1 MTYSITTKDGITING
16 IPDDMPADHPDLKAR
31 VATIRGGKPAAA
43 AKPAVEDP
51 GVMGAAT
58 IGAGRTADSILD
70 GLTQWLLQ
78 AKGETSALG
87 GLKQNVDEKAAIY
100 KPLQEQHPY
109 ATAMGEALP
118 SMAIPVGGAAGVGG
132 NLLRL
137 GAAGALPGALEYG
150 TAGERLGRAATG
162 AAAGVIG
169 GVVAPKVVSAVTSAV
184 PAIGRTAKAIVE
196 PLYEGGRQQI
206 AGRAL
211 NAAAGQD
218 AAAAATRMAGA
229 APAVAGSLPTAAQ
242 VAENGGI
249 AALER
254 SVASR
259 QPADFTQRAMEQ
271 SAARLQA
278 LRGIAG
284 DDVTMAASVAARKAA
299 TDPMY
304 AQAKAANYAVDQR
317 LESLLNTPAMQQAL
331 GRAKELAA
339 NNQRPFAFDVTPANP
354 FSSMG
359 VPTQASRQV
368 TGQGLQDLKMAID
381 AMLTDPASGFAGKSG
396 DAVRSLR
403 GQLLNWMEG
412 ANPAFK
418 GARETYAAM
427 SKPINQQEIG
437 QALLQKIEPAL
448 NDYGQLASETGGKY
462 ALALRNADQTV
473 RAATKFKGAGM
484 ADIMEPSQMQA
495 LQGVATDLARKAN
508 SQNLG
513 RGPGSNTFQ
522 NFAMDNIAGQS
533 GAPRVLGAAM
543 NFPGVSKV
551 AKFAYSGPEEK
562 IQSLIAQAL
571 LDPVNGAALMGRNAA
586 TRTPQTLQQML
597 LSNPSRAAQIAGGTA
612 GLTLGNLFA
621 Q

>member
-1 MTYSITTKDGITING
+1 MPYSITTKDGITING

-150 TAGERLGRAATG
+150 TAGERFGRAATG

-284 DDVTMAASVAARKAA
+284 DDAAMAAAQGVRKSVSEPLYNAAKAQTVAADPRLIELMGRPSVQKAIA
-299 TDPMY
+299 R
-304 AQAKAANYAVDQR
+304 AQA
-317 LESLLNTPAMQQAL
+317 
-331 GRAKELAA
+331 LAA
-339 NNQRPFAFDVTPANP
+339 EQGRPFALELGDAANP
-354 FSSMG
+354 G
-359 VPTQASRQV
+359 KV
-368 TGQGLQDLKMAID
+368 TGQALQDIKMGLDALLK
-381 AMLTDPASGFAGKSG
+381 DPASGIVGAEANSVK
-396 DAVRSLR
+396 ATR
-403 GQLLNWMEG
+403 GQLMNWMEQ
-412 ANPAFK
+412 AIPELK
-418 GARETYAAM
+418 VARSTYAGL
-427 SKPINQQEIG
+427 SKPINQMQIG
-437 QALLQKIEPAL
+437 QELVQRLEPAL
-448 NDYGQLASETGGKY
+448 GEHGALGSETGAKY
-462 ALALRNADQTV
+462 ALALRNADQTA
-473 RAATKFKGAGM
+473 RSATGFKGAGM

>member
-1 MTYSITTKDGITING
+1 MPYSITTKDGITING

-150 TAGERLGRAATG
+150 TAGERFGRAATG

-284 DDVTMAASVAARKAA
+284 DDAAMAAAQGVRKSVSEPLYNAAKAQTVAAADPRLIELMGRPSVQKAIA
-299 TDPMY
+299 R
-304 AQAKAANYAVDQR
+304 AQA
-317 LESLLNTPAMQQAL
+317 
-331 GRAKELAA
+331 LAA
-339 NNQRPFAFDVTPANP
+339 EQGRPFALELGDAANP
-354 FSSMG
+354 G
-359 VPTQASRQV
+359 KV
-368 TGQGLQDLKMAID
+368 TGQALQDIKMGLDALLK
-381 AMLTDPASGFAGKSG
+381 DPASGIVGAEANSVK
-396 DAVRSLR
+396 ATR
-403 GQLLNWMEG
+403 GQLMNWMEQ
-412 ANPAFK
+412 AIPELK
-418 GARETYAAM
+418 VARSTYAGL
-427 SKPINQQEIG
+427 SKPINQMQIG
-437 QALLQKIEPAL
+437 QELVQRLEPAL
-448 NDYGQLASETGGKY
+448 GEHGALGSETGAKY
-462 ALALRNADQTV
+462 ALALRNADQTA
-473 RAATKFKGAGM
+473 RSATGFKGAGM

>member
-150 TAGERLGRAATG
+150 TAGERFGRAATG

-284 DDVTMAASVAARKAA
+284 DDAAMAAAQGVRKSVSEPLYNAAKAQTVAADPRLIELMGRPSVQKAIA
-299 TDPMY
+299 R
-304 AQAKAANYAVDQR
+304 AQA
-317 LESLLNTPAMQQAL
+317 
-331 GRAKELAA
+331 LAA
-339 NNQRPFAFDVTPANP
+339 EQGRPFALELGDAANP
-354 FSSMG
+354 G
-359 VPTQASRQV
+359 KV
-368 TGQGLQDLKMAID
+368 TGQALQDIKMGLDALLK
-381 AMLTDPASGFAGKSG
+381 DPASGIVGAEANSVK
-396 DAVRSLR
+396 ATR
-403 GQLLNWMEG
+403 GQLMNWMEQ
-412 ANPAFK
+412 AIPELK
-418 GARETYAAM
+418 VARSTYAGL
-427 SKPINQQEIG
+427 SKPINQMQIG
-437 QALLQKIEPAL
+437 QELVQRLEPAL
-448 NDYGQLASETGGKY
+448 GEHGALGSETGAKY
-462 ALALRNADQTV
+462 ALALRNADQTA
-473 RAATKFKGAGM
+473 RSATGFKGAGM

-612 GLTLGNLFA
+612 GRTLGNLFA

>member
-31 VATIRGGKPAAA
+31 VATIRGGKPAAT

-150 TAGERLGRAATG
+150 TAGERFGRAATG

-284 DDVTMAASVAARKAA
+284 DDAAMAAAQGVRKSVSEPLYNAAKAQTVAAADPRLIELMGRPSVQKAIA
-299 TDPMY
+299 R
-304 AQAKAANYAVDQR
+304 AQA
-317 LESLLNTPAMQQAL
+317 
-331 GRAKELAA
+331 LAA
-339 NNQRPFAFDVTPANP
+339 EQGRPFALELGDAANP
-354 FSSMG
+354 G
-359 VPTQASRQV
+359 KV
-368 TGQGLQDLKMAID
+368 TGQALQDIKMGLDALLK
-381 AMLTDPASGFAGKSG
+381 DPASGIVGAEANSVK
-396 DAVRSLR
+396 ATR
-403 GQLLNWMEG
+403 GQLMNWMEQ
-412 ANPAFK
+412 AIPELK
-418 GARETYAAM
+418 VARSTYAGL
-427 SKPINQQEIG
+427 SKPINQMQIG
-437 QALLQKIEPAL
+437 QELVQRLEPAL
-448 NDYGQLASETGGKY
+448 GEHGALGSETGAKY
-462 ALALRNADQTV
+462 ALALRNADQTA
-473 RAATKFKGAGM
+473 RAATGFKGAGM
-484 ADIMEPSQMQA
+484 ADIMEPGQMQA

>member
-1 MTYSITTKDGITING
+1 MPYSITTKDGITING

-150 TAGERLGRAATG
+150 TAGERFGRAATG

-284 DDVTMAASVAARKAA
+284 DDAAMAAAQGVRKSVSEPLYNAAKAQTVAAADPRLIELMGRPSVQKAIA
-299 TDPMY
+299 R
-304 AQAKAANYAVDQR
+304 AQA
-317 LESLLNTPAMQQAL
+317 
-331 GRAKELAA
+331 LAA
-339 NNQRPFAFDVTPANP
+339 EQGRPFALELGDAANP
-354 FSSMG
+354 G
-359 VPTQASRQV
+359 KV
-368 TGQGLQDLKMAID
+368 TGQALQDIKMGLDALLK
-381 AMLTDPASGFAGKSG
+381 DPASGIVGAEANSVK
-396 DAVRSLR
+396 ATR
-403 GQLLNWMEG
+403 GQLMNWMEQ
-412 ANPAFK
+412 AIPELK
-418 GARETYAAM
+418 VARSTYAGL
-427 SKPINQQEIG
+427 SKPINQMQIG
-437 QALLQKIEPAL
+437 QELVQRLEPAL
-448 NDYGQLASETGGKY
+448 GEHGALGSETGAKY
-462 ALALRNADQTV
+462 ALALRNADQTA
-473 RAATKFKGAGM
+473 RAATGFKGAGM
-484 ADIMEPSQMQA
+484 ADIMEPGQMQA

>member
-1 MTYSITTKDGITING
+1 MPYSITTKDGITING

-150 TAGERLGRAATG
+150 TAGERFGRAATG

-284 DDVTMAASVAARKAA
+284 DDAAMAAAQGVRKSVSEPLYNAAKAQTVAADPRLIELMGRPSVQKAIA
-299 TDPMY
+299 R
-304 AQAKAANYAVDQR
+304 AQA
-317 LESLLNTPAMQQAL
+317 
-331 GRAKELAA
+331 LAA
-339 NNQRPFAFDVTPANP
+339 EQGRPFALELGDAANP
-354 FSSMG
+354 G
-359 VPTQASRQV
+359 KV
-368 TGQGLQDLKMAID
+368 TGQALQDIKMGLDALLK
-381 AMLTDPASGFAGKSG
+381 DPASGIVGAEANSVK
-396 DAVRSLR
+396 ATR
-403 GQLLNWMEG
+403 GQLMNWMEQ
-412 ANPAFK
+412 AIPELK
-418 GARETYAAM
+418 VARSTYAGL
-427 SKPINQQEIG
+427 SKPINQMQIG
-437 QALLQKIEPAL
+437 QELVQRLEPAL
-448 NDYGQLASETGGKY
+448 GEHGALGSETGAKY
-462 ALALRNADQTV
+462 ALALRNADQTA
-473 RAATKFKGAGM
+473 RAATGFKGAGM
-484 ADIMEPSQMQA
+484 ADIMEPGQMQA